1 MIKESNLTISKLENK
16 IKKKNEYQN
25 DLNIFRSRME
35 VALKENSDI
44 EELLNIQEEEIKNL
58 SLNNTKYSNDISG
71 KSINIENINKD
82 MITFNKILIES
93 KQNIQKLKQKIKKKD
108 EEEIK
113 RQNLISEKIN
123 EITMLKELIESLKY
137 QKDQSNMNINNNNI
151 NNNDFTSL
159 LNQSP
164 SKLNIEEEVLNNVKP
179 GLNDIEEDNLKE
191 IAGLMKKVL
200 EE

>member
-1 MIKESNLTISKLENK
+1 
-16 IKKKNEYQN
+16 
-25 DLNIFRSRME
+25 ME

-82 MITFNKILIES
+82 LITFNKMLIES
-93 KQNIQKLKQKIKKKD
+93 KQTIQKLKQKIKKKD

-151 NNNDFTSL
+151 NNNDFTNL

-179 GLNDIEEDNLKE
+179 GLNDVEEDNLKE

>member
-1 MIKESNLTISKLENK
+1 
-16 IKKKNEYQN
+16 
-25 DLNIFRSRME
+25 
-35 VALKENSDI
+35 
-44 EELLNIQEEEIKNL
+44 
-58 SLNNTKYSNDISG
+58 
-71 KSINIENINKD
+71 
-82 MITFNKILIES
+82 
-93 KQNIQKLKQKIKKKD
+93 
-108 EEEIK
+108 
-113 RQNLISEKIN
+113 
-123 EITMLKELIESLKY
+123 MLKELIESLKY